1 MKRALCIIFGAL
13 LLMSLPLVPMFG
25 AMAEHYCPLFPPEN
39 AQYYNKAIEK
49 WVIEPQMNGFLC
61 AIMTSMYVAIAGGI
75 AMVLCISDS
84 KD

>member
-1 MKRALCIIFGAL
+1 MKRALCIIFGVL

-25 AMAEHYCPLFPPEN
+25 AMAEHYCPLFPPETV
-39 AQYYNKAIEK
+39 QYYNQAKDQWIAE
-49 WVIEPQMNGFLC
+49 EQMNGFLC

-75 AMVLCISDS
+75 VMVLCISDS